1 MNDPSHLCYTVVCIW
16 FRRPIIA
23 ALFHTQPLSC
33 WAQRRPHDS
42 LTSSLAST
50 DGPRKLPANEILAWK
65 KKKERRTRAGAP
77 TAVGHGS
84 LLVSRLA
91 ARTPSEDL
99 LLWRREPASSLNV
112 SPSSC
117 SRTAQ
122 HICFLYN
129 VLLRRSPSFAI
140 FSCTFHPRPSRDCLQ
155 LPTGH
160 SCGHLFFGGG
170 GVVVRG
176 GALQPNR
183 PNK

>member
-1 MNDPSHLCYTVVCIW
+1 MRFSP
-16 FRRPIIA
+16 
-23 ALFHTQPLSC
+23 
-33 WAQRRPHDS
+33 
-42 LTSSLAST
+42 
-50 DGPRKLPANEILAWK
+50 EK

-160 SCGHLFFGGG
+160 SCGHFFLGGG
-170 GVVVRG
+170 GVGVVVGKGEG
-176 GALQPNR
+176 GGGSAAKQTKQINKSRQRCGPRKNPQFTTKERTHSFTFCSHSSPPHPPNLT
-183 PNK
+183 PPPF